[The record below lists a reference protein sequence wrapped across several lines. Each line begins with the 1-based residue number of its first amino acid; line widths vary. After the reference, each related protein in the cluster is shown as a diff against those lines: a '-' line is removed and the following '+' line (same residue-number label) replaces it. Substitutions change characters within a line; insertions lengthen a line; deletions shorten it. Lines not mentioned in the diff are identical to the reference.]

1 VVSSCCHWLFALK
14 CETHFVEMDFNDIGC
29 LMPNMFN
36 SLSWNVLESVE
47 RKNCI
52 VSIRAPTLSNT
63 NGEN

>member
-1 VVSSCCHWLFALK
+1 MVSSCCHWLSALK
-14 CETHFVEMDFNDIGC
+14 FKTHFAKMDFNDIGR

-47 RKNCI
+47 RKDCI
-52 VSIRAPTLSNT
+52 VSIKAPTLSNT

>member
-1 VVSSCCHWLFALK
+1 
-14 CETHFVEMDFNDIGC
+14 MDFNDIGR

-47 RKNCI
+47 RKDCI
-52 VSIRAPTLSNT
+52 VSIKAPTLSNT